1 MKFLVSYKVVKR
13 CIQTDKIVENIDSLV
28 LDTRSTPEHPIEFK
42 NVVDEKVGG
51 RKDRFI
57 DDRIREHY
65 LDMYIDY
72 CIKFSSEMRKMEVLN
87 ECGSIMKKHVYKVYG
102 KNEEVGYSN
111 IMALVDYVCN
121 WSPSYL

>member
-28 LDTRSTPEHPIEFK
+28 LDTRSTTEHPIEFK
-42 NVVDEKVGG
+42 NVVDEKV
-51 RKDRFI
+51 
-57 DDRIREHY
+57 
-65 LDMYIDY
+65 
-72 CIKFSSEMRKMEVLN
+72 LN
-87 ECGSIMKKHVYKVYG
+87 ECGSIIKKHVYKVYG

-111 IMALVDYVCN
+111 IMALVDYVYN